1 MLDTPRLQ
9 FLRLGQATRRLGF
22 RAACRSLPL
31 VMAAALSVSLT
42 DSAQAQNPP
51 VNYPWFAP
59 TSFWKKKTITEPSA
73 ADQTPATMLKN
84 QFLYKIYKAND
95 PEWKYGQWNEDHTV
109 WTPYNNY
116 YTQTHSRT
124 SGTVLRSTTFPQD
137 PRTNFGNTAAVWTAA
152 AGQGTINVPHP
163 TTGVVNPAFATN
175 VPFPSNWVM
184 NDAPDKPTI
193 IWQPNTNTIWDFWL
207 ADGIY
212 PNITAKWG
220 GKMTGITTSEGV
232 YPYPY
237 GTSAS
242 GFVLGG
248 GMITRYEAWQI
259 SLNPTS
265 SANLIPHPLALVLPE
280 IADYHVAPANRHDGP
295 PSAGIYPVA
304 EGTRFR
310 LPANVTVPASPPLLR
325 AIVIAARDYGLV
337 VRDGSDSIISICGEL
352 NKPGD
357 IDYWA
362 GIRGGVATYSILD
375 AFPWSQLQALNP
387 TDVSPGEVRVDN
399 TDATGVTTTGT
410 WSASTT
416 TMGYYGSNYWH
427 DGNANKGSSTVRYNP
442 TLPSA
447 GSYEVFM
454 RWTADS
460 GRAPNVSIDIN
471 AAAGLITNAATVN
484 QQVNNGE
491 WISVGTYTFNA
502 GTAGYLKIKNAGT
515 TGYVIADA
523 VKFVPVA
530 ATPGVITMDSENTT
544 GITTAGTWLTGTTT
558 GGYIGTNYWFNG
570 AANTAI
576 RYTPTITTAGTY
588 KVYAR
593 WTAGY
598 NRATNTPIVV
608 YHTAGSSTVNVDQTI
623 NGGVWV
629 LLGTYAFNAGAST
642 ANGSVRISDL
652 GANGIIIA
660 DGIKFEKQ

>member
-1 MLDTPRLQ
+1 MLDTPRPQ
-9 FLRLGQATRRLGF
+9 ALRLGKALFLAMT
-22 RAACRSLPL
+22 
-31 VMAAALSVSLT
+31 AALSVSLT
-42 DSAQAQNPP
+42 NSAQAQNPP
-51 VNYPWFAP
+51 VNYPWFAS

-73 ADQTPATMLKN
+73 TDQTPATMLKN
-84 QFLYKIYKAND
+84 QFLYKIYKPND
-95 PEWKYGQWNEDHTV
+95 PIDWYINPTTSE
-109 WTPYNNY
+109 PYITY

-124 SGTVLRSTTFPQD
+124 SATELRGTG
-137 PRTNFGNTAAVWTAA
+137 PRTNFGYTCAVWTAA
-152 AGQGTINVPHP
+152 AGQSTINVNSDPNF
-163 TTGVVNPAFATN
+163 GTN
-175 VPFPSNWVM
+175 VPFPSNWVFW
-184 NDAPDKPTI
+184 NAPDKNTI
-193 IWQPNTNTIWDFWL
+193 IWQPSTNTIWDFWL

-212 PNITAKWG
+212 PNVTANWG
-220 GKMTGITTSEGV
+220 GKLTNVTTSEGV

-237 GTSAS
+237 GSSAS

-248 GMITRYEAWQI
+248 GMITRYEAQQI

-265 SANLIPHPLALVLPE
+265 SANLIPHPLALILPE
-280 IADYHVAPANRHDGP
+280 IADYHVAPANRHDSP
-295 PSAGIYPVA
+295 PYAGVYPVA
-304 EGTRFR
+304 EGSRFR

-337 VRDGSDSIISICGEL
+337 VRDGSASIIAICGEY

-357 IDYWA
+357 TDYWA
-362 GIRGGVATYSILD
+362 GIEGGQATYSILD
-375 AFPWSQLQALNP
+375 AFPWSQLQALYP

-410 WSASTT
+410 WTASTT

-427 DGNANKGSSTVRYNP
+427 DGNTNKGSSTVRYNP
-442 TLPSA
+442 NLPSA

-454 RWTADS
+454 RWTADP
-460 GRAPNVSIDIN
+460 GRASNVSIDIN
-471 AAAGLITNAATVN
+471 AAAGLITNAAVVN
-484 QQVNNGE
+484 QQVNNGT
-491 WISVGTYTFNA
+491 WISVGIYAFNA
-502 GTAGYLKIKNAGT
+502 GTAGYLKIKNTGT

-530 ATPGVITMDSENTT
+530 ATPGVITMDSEDTA
-544 GITTAGTWLTGTTT
+544 GITTAGTWLTGTTI

-576 RYTPTITTAGTY
+576 RYTPTIVTAGTY

-593 WTAGY
+593 WTAAY
-598 NRATNTPIVV
+598 NRATNTAIVI
-608 YHTAGSSTVNVDQTI
+608 YHTAGSSTVNVDQTM

-629 LLGTYAFNAGAST
+629 LLGTYSFNAGASS

-660 DGIKFEKQ
+660 DGVKFEKQ